1 MVLAFFSFDP
11 HTEGTFNSRICNQF
25 TGQRDVSTRQYRWP
39 ETVSRRTER
48 SWRMRGCTGVGNP
61 QNSSLCGL
69 RASRYALLTCT
80 ATIPWY
86 RQAGTNNTFET
97 MWSSL
102 EWDNGRRIVEE
113 WCASSRLCEVNRKLS
128 RDPRTPLPLNTPSP
142 LMESVSIDILG
153 ALLGSR
159 LQIAVNTCS

>member
-1 MVLAFFSFDP
+1 MVLAFFSFDQ

-25 TGQRDVSTRQYRWP
+25 TGQRDVSTRKYRWP

-48 SWRMRGCTGVGNP
+48 SWRMRGCTSVGNP
-61 QNSSLCGL
+61 QNSSLRGL
-69 RASRYALLTCT
+69 CVSRYALLTCT

-86 RQAGTNNTFET
+86 RQAGINNTFET

-102 EWDNGRRIVEE
+102 ELDSGGRVVEK
-113 WCASSRLCEVNRKLS
+113 WCASSRLREVDRKLS
-128 RDPRTPLPLNTPSP
+128 RDPRTPLPLYIPGP
-142 LMESVSIDILG
+142 LMESVSLDILG